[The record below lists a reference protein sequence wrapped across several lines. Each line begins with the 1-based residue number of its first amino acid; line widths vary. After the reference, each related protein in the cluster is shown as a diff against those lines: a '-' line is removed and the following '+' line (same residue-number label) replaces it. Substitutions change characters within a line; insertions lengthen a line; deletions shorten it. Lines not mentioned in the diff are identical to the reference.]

1 MADNI
6 GKVQI
11 LIEAQTKELKKGL
24 ASAEQQVKT
33 SAKKMEQ
40 STTSLAQ
47 RVGKSYT
54 EFASKLS
61 VISQV
66 GDVAEKVWKGVDA
79 VLTVVTN
86 KTLSAGQKLTGTM
99 EAVEQAGIPV
109 VSQFLAIGH
118 GIHDWISGEAQLSI
132 AIDKRRASSLRAWH
146 TERAGLKSR
155 QERRQALQDATAKGI
170 QLLEEEA
177 SVLSLGSDQ
186 ARLALKQ
193 EHERLALRKKFNE
206 QIEIEKKSGWIKEN
220 INEAIAEFEKFMRL
234 VQERQDRELQVL
246 RAKEMAKTK
255 DLQTQLK
262 ILEAQQAGNVVEARR
277 IAIRSK
283 YEKMR
288 LNATKEQLKLLQKM
302 EQIELAGV
310 AGKPK
315 SSPTASISTAI
326 GSFTVAQGNQEQ
338 KKQTS
343 LLAKISNS
351 SDKVAKA
358 VSRGTGIILPR

>member
-1 MADNI
+1 
-6 GKVQI
+6 
-11 LIEAQTKELKKGL
+11 
-24 ASAEQQVKT
+24 
-33 SAKKMEQ
+33 
-40 STTSLAQ
+40 
-47 RVGKSYT
+47 
-54 EFASKLS
+54 
-61 VISQV
+61 
-66 GDVAEKVWKGVDA
+66 
-79 VLTVVTN
+79 
-86 KTLSAGQKLTGTM
+86 
-99 EAVEQAGIPV
+99 
-109 VSQFLAIGH
+109 
-118 GIHDWISGEAQLSI
+118 
-132 AIDKRRASSLRAWH
+132 
-146 TERAGLKSR
+146 
-155 QERRQALQDATAKGI
+155 
-170 QLLEEEA
+170 
-177 SVLSLGSDQ
+177 
-186 ARLALKQ
+186 
-193 EHERLALRKKFNE
+193 
-206 QIEIEKKSGWIKEN
+206 
-220 INEAIAEFEKFMRL
+220 
-234 VQERQDRELQVL
+234 
-246 RAKEMAKTK
+246 MAKTK